1 MKKLSLMLVMLFAVV
16 GIALA
21 QRTITGKVSD
31 AKGEA
36 IIGANIL
43 VKGTSGGAA
52 TDVDGNYSLS
62 VPNGSTTLVVSYVG
76 YDSKEVVL
84 GTSDRVDIALAEDT
98 KVLTDVVVTA
108 LGIQRDKKSLG
119 YAATDIKSD
128 ELVQRSESDP
138 IRALSSKVPGV
149 NITSGGGGPG
159 QSTKINIRGFSS
171 LTGNTQPLFVVDG
184 IPFDNSVNGTPSG
197 QSQGTQFSNRAF
209 DIDPNNIES
218 MTILKGAAA
227 SALYGSRASNG
238 VLLITTKAGKKGR
251 KGMEVSYVS
260 SYSQEKISSLPN
272 YQDTYTQGSSQNYS
286 GSFIGNWGTV
296 FPDKVDEVNG
306 KLGYNRYSKTIQAG
320 YPEGTVPHPVVG
332 SSYGSAN
339 YQSVFPEL
347 MSAGVPI
354 AVPLKPYNF
363 LEEFFD
369 TGNLRENALTFQGG
383 ADNTSLNATISR
395 MDNTGIVPNS
405 KASRTSISIGG
416 NTKLANGLVINGSV
430 NYTNTQQATPPAA
443 PSYFS
448 DYGGQGDATIFSR
461 LFYLPR
467 NYNLMAYPFEN
478 PATNNNVFY
487 RALDNPLWLVKYSK
501 FKNNV
506 NRAIGQLSL
515 SYDVNSWL
523 NLGARGGVN
532 TYTESDEYNQRPG
545 GVFDPNGR
553 VWNYDVTRTELDF
566 NYFATIKHN
575 ITSDLDFRLTAG
587 LNQNERSRTS
597 RFIDGDGIITDQ
609 VQNLQGT
616 TTQRVLQNDK
626 FLQRYYAAYGDLQ
639 IGYKNFLYLGL
650 TARNDW
656 TSTLPKDKN
665 SYFYPAVTGSFVL
678 SDAVKLPEIISFAK
692 FRASYAQVGN
702 EASPYQLSTVYK
714 VNTPFQTAG
723 GTPVNRSYLDDLLNN
738 ANLKNELT
746 KEIEFG
752 TDLRFFQGGRVGI
765 DFTWFKR
772 NSFNQITKKALPT
785 STGFD
790 QAVVN
795 AGEIENKGIELGL
808 TLTPIKTANGFNWT
822 TNINF
827 TKINSLI
834 VSAAETP
841 YLQDK
846 DGKDILNDK
855 GEKIP
860 TQIVYGPSDDYVGGT
875 IHRTGLPYGQIYGT
889 KLARNGAGDMLI
901 EKSTGLTIWL
911 PDNQVIGDPNAKF
924 TMGWNNTFSYK
935 GFSLQTLF
943 DWRQGGSIYS
953 VTAASLLLRGQLAF
967 STDREGMRVIPGV
980 YGDAGTFEPILVDGK
995 EVRNTT
1001 TVDAF
1006 NYHFS
1011 NGFGAYGAAE
1021 TNIYDVTT
1029 FRLREVIFGYS
1040 LPKAWLKKTPFGS
1053 LRLSASGRN
1062 LWFIAPNM
1070 LKDLN
1075 LDPEVLSETAGSNV
1089 QGFEFGAFPTTRRF
1103 GLNLNCTF

>member
-1 MKKLSLMLVMLFAVV
+1 MKKLSLMLVILFATV

-31 AKGEA
+31 AKGET

-43 VKGTSGGAA
+43 AKGTSAGAA

-62 VPNGSTTLVVSYVG
+62 VPNGTTTLVVSYVG
-76 YDSKEVVL
+76 YDTKEVAL
-84 GTSDRVDIALAEDT
+84 GTSDRLDITLAEDA

-119 YAATDIKSD
+119 YSATDIKSED
-128 ELVQRSESDP
+128 LVQRSESDP

-149 NITSGGGGPG
+149 NITGGGGGPG

-184 IPFDNSVNGTPSG
+184 IPFDNSVNGAPSG
-197 QSQGTQFSNRAF
+197 QSQGTQYSNRAF

-238 VLLITTKAGKKGR
+238 VILITTKAGKKGR
-251 KGMEVSYVS
+251 KGLEVSYNS
-260 SYSQEKISSLPN
+260 SYSQEKIASLPN
-272 YQDTYTQGSSQNYS
+272 YQNTYTQGSSQNYS

-296 FPDKVDEVNG
+296 FPDKVKEVNEA
-306 KLGYNRYSKTIQAG
+306 LGYDRYSKTIQKG
-320 YPEGTVPHPVVG
+320 YPEGTIPHPVVG
-332 SSYGSAN
+332 SSFGTPRF
-339 YQSVFPEL
+339 QTVFPEL
-347 MSAGVPI
+347 MSAGAPV
-354 AVPLKPYNF
+354 AVPLKPYDF
-363 LEEFFD
+363 IEEFFD
-369 TGNLRENALTFQGG
+369 TGNLRENALSFQGG
-383 ADNTSLNATISR
+383 GDNTSLNATISR
-395 MDNTGIVPNS
+395 MENNGIVPNS
-405 KASRTSISIGG
+405 SAKRTALSIGG
-416 NTKLANGLVINGSV
+416 NSKLANGLTLSGNV
-430 NYTNTQQATPPAA
+430 NYTNTQQASPPSS
-443 PSYFS
+443 PSYFT

-461 LFYLPR
+461 LYYLPR

-478 PATNNNVFY
+478 PVTGDNVFY

-501 FKNNV
+501 STSNV
-506 NRAIGQLSL
+506 NRAVGQLAL
-515 SYDVNSWL
+515 NYDVNNWL
-523 NLGARGGVN
+523 SLTAKGGVN
-532 TYTESDEYNQRPG
+532 TYNQAENYTQRPG

-553 VWNYDVTRTELDF
+553 VWELDVNRTEVDLS
-566 NYFATIKHN
+566 YLATIKHN
-575 ITSDLDFRLTAG
+575 ITSDLDFRLIAG
-587 LNQNERSRTS
+587 VNQNQRTRGV
-597 RFIDGDGIITDQ
+597 RFIDGDGIITSQ
-609 VQNLQGT
+609 VLNTSAT
-616 TTQRVLQNDK
+616 TTQLVRVNETYK
-626 FLQRYYAAYGDLQ
+626 QRFYAAYADLQ
-639 IGYKNFLYLGL
+639 LSYKNYLYLGL

-656 TSTLPKDKN
+656 TSTLPKGKN
-665 SYFYPAVTGSFVL
+665 SYFYPATTLAFVL

-702 EASPYQLSTVYK
+702 EASPYQLATNYK
-714 VNTPFQTAG
+714 LGVPFITATGASINRGSLDNT
-723 GTPVNRSYLDDLLNN
+723 LNN

-752 TDLRFFQGGRVGI
+752 ADLRFFKAGRVGI
-765 DFTWFKR
+765 DFSWFKR
-772 NSFNQITKKALPT
+772 NSFDQITKAALPP
-785 STGFD
+785 SAGFYE
-790 QAVVN
+790 QVTN
-795 AGEIENKGIELGL
+795 AGEIENRGIELGV
-808 TLTPIKTANGFNWT
+808 TLVPIKTTNGFNWT

-827 TKINSLI
+827 TKIKSLI
-834 VSAAETP
+834 VDAGPA
-841 YLQDK
+841 
-846 DGKDILNDK
+846 
-855 GEKIP
+855 GE
-860 TQIVYGPSDDYVGGT
+860 IVYGPSDGYVGGT
-875 IHRTGLPYGQIYGT
+875 IHRTGSPYGQIYGS
-889 KLARNGAGDMLI
+889 KLARNAGGDILI

-911 PDNQVIGDPNAKF
+911 PNNEIIGDPNADF
-924 TMGWNNTFSYK
+924 TLGWNNTFSYK
-935 GFSLQTLF
+935 GFSLTTLF
-943 DWRQGGSIYS
+943 DWRQGGDVYS

-980 YGDAGTFEPILVDGK
+980 YGDPGTSQPILVDGK

-1001 TVDAF
+1001 VMDAF

-1029 FRLREVIFGYS
+1029 IRLRELIFGYS
-1040 LPKAWLKKTPFGS
+1040 LPKSWLKKTPFGS
-1053 LRLSASGRN
+1053 LRVSASGRN